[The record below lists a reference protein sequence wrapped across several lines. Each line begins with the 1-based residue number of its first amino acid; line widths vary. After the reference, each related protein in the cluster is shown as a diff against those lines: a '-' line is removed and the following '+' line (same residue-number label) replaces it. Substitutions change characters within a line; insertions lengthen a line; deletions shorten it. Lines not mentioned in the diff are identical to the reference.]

1 MSGIRKSG
9 YGMVHAC
16 ALPLLLAVM
25 VTALVAEPS
34 HAQGAS
40 DKAWVA
46 PERAAKRPNPL
57 PPTADAVKR
66 GADLFHRDCVQCHGT
81 AGHGDGPQAASL
93 QPRPADLALTRVQS
107 QTDGAL
113 FWKMTQ
119 GRGMMPAATLGER
132 DKWAVIHFLRT
143 LAAPR

>member
-1 MSGIRKSG
+1 MSGTRKTG
-9 YGMVHAC
+9 DVMGHAC

-25 VTALVAEPS
+25 VTALVAEPA
-34 HAQGAS
+34 HAQGGS

>member
-1 MSGIRKSG
+1 MSTIRKPG
-9 YGMVHAC
+9 DVMVYAC

-25 VTALVAEPS
+25 VTAPVAGPL
-34 HAQGAS
+34 HAQGPS
-40 DKAWVA
+40 DKPWVA

-66 GADLFHRDCVQCHGT
+66 GQDLFRRDCVQCHGM

-93 QPRPADLALTRVQS
+93 QPHPADLASTRVQS

-119 GRGMMPAATLGER
+119 GRGMMPGATLGER
-132 DKWAVIHFLRT
+132 DKWAVVHFLRT